1 MAGTDLHQIA
11 SYTIVEKIKEN
22 ASSTL
27 YRCESPKRSR
37 SAIFMKVS
45 ALPLLTEA
53 DQRCFQERAR
63 HLKRLAGHRAIAS
76 VRDYGL
82 FREPTSGRFYGYLVL
97 HDLPTVSI
105 EDFHQAERCLT
116 PDQILPV
123 LLSIGDALHVAHQ
136 RKVVHGN
143 LYPGCILGEPSNV
156 VLDDFALA
164 CHNGS
169 LTYDDE
175 PAALPYKAPEHLRGS
190 PLPASD
196 QYALA
201 ALVYCWLCGRPP
213 YEGETPRELLSQQ
226 ERQRLIRP
234 RSLNATIS
242 PELEAVLLQA
252 LALDPAERFPHV
264 HAFIEACLAAIR
276 GLPNRYQSQEPEKT
290 PPPSLQAQ
298 TLSPALVS
306 PAATVPQAPLHDGSA
321 TMPRFTTVAPTTSVA
336 SDPAYSAPTA
346 VSPTMAQKAVP
357 TAVAWQQDDEKP
369 AEQEEQAKGLLAVV
383 RADLRQGGILS
394 RSLPGYEER
403 PAQIAMA
410 EIVARALEQGRH
422 AILEAATGTGKSLA
436 YLVPIVRSGRV
447 AIISTA
453 NKALQEQLFYKD
465 IPFVQQHIKPFEA
478 ALVKGMGNYICL
490 DRLENERLGL
500 QFYAHNREFRRL
512 YELTQDPD
520 ADFNGDVESLDFP
533 LSPDLRSRIVAE
545 RDQCAW
551 SKCPFFFDC
560 YVRQVRL
567 RAERAQIIV
576 VNHTLLLLDAALE
589 GHLLPERDV
598 IVLDEA
604 HHLEEEATR
613 AFTITISPNQI
624 RTLLAQRMLKEHS
637 RLSLQEEAERA
648 WLTTWRRLEQLARH
662 CGPGSRLN
670 LLEPL
675 EEGLHL
681 ATVFS
686 QLADSLRQERP
697 RDLPEKEST
706 LYDRLLKRTQNLAE
720 QVRTVFSVNQPERY
734 VYYLERVNQAGQR
747 SSHIEVSAAPLDV
760 TSWLREKLL
769 KTPVLIFTSA
779 TLATTGPHPLRPEE
793 KGPHFAYFRQRIG
806 LSYEDMPEVEE
817 HILPLTFDYEQNA
830 LLYLPR
836 HLPEPAY
843 GVDEAARRYTEAI
856 AGEMLHLVNASQ
868 GRAFLLFSS
877 QRMLD
882 AVYGLLQQST
892 LPFRL
897 LRQGDWPRSELLR
910 QFKAEPAIL
919 FGLKSF
925 WEGVDIPGDALSLVV
940 IDKLPFDPP
949 DDPVHAA
956 RVALMKEA
964 GENWF
969 GSYVLPQAVLRLKQG
984 LGRLLRTRDDRGVM
998 AILDSRIYTK
1008 SYGRLILNALPPAR
1022 RTDRLEEVYR
1032 FFQNGRP
1039 PRSGA
1044 HN

>member
-1 MAGTDLHQIA
+1 MAGLDLHQID
-11 SYTIVEKIKEN
+11 SYTIAEKIKEN
-22 ASSTL
+22 ASGTL
-27 YRCESPKRSR
+27 YRCQSTKRSR
-37 SAIFMKVS
+37 AEIFIKVS

-53 DQRCFQERAR
+53 DQQLFQERAR
-63 HLKRLAGHRAIAS
+63 QLKRLSGNRTIAS
-76 VRDYGL
+76 VRDYGFFSQPASDRL
-82 FREPTSGRFYGYLVL
+82 YGYLVL
-97 HDLPTVSI
+97 HDLPSKSI
-105 EDFHQAERCLT
+105 EHYFQEQRCLS
-116 PDQILPV
+116 PDQILPA

-136 RKVVHGN
+136 RKVLHGN
-143 LYPGCILGEPSNV
+143 LYAGCILGEPANA
-156 VLDDFALA
+156 VLTDFALA
-164 CHNGS
+164 CRDGS

-175 PAALPYKAPEHLRGS
+175 PAALPYKAPEHLRGTPS
-190 PLPASD
+190 LASD

-201 ALVYCWLCGRPP
+201 ALVYHWLCGRPP
-213 YEGETPRELLSQQ
+213 YEGGTASELLSQQ
-226 ERQRLIRP
+226 ERQLLIRP
-234 RSLNATIS
+234 RDLNPSIS
-242 PELEAVLLQA
+242 AELEAVLLQA

-264 HAFIEACLAAIR
+264 RAFADACLAAIK
-276 GLPNRYQSQEPEKT
+276 GLPHLYPVQERESPAERPIIQSP
-290 PPPSLQAQ
+290 
-298 TLSPALVS
+298 SPALMASPSEISPVAMQRAAS
-306 PAATVPQAPLHDGSA
+306 ALPLPTSAVPAHSAPAAPSRTPAQETAPAGTVLPKGERPVEG
-321 TMPRFTTVAPTTSVA
+321 
-336 SDPAYSAPTA
+336 
-346 VSPTMAQKAVP
+346 
-357 TAVAWQQDDEKP
+357 EE
-369 AEQEEQAKGLLAVV
+369 AEGLLAIV

-410 EIVARALEQGRH
+410 EVVARVLEQERH
-422 AILEAATGTGKSLA
+422 AILEASTGTGKSLA

-500 QFYAHNREFRRL
+500 QLYTKNREFRRL

-520 ADFNGDVESLDFP
+520 ADFNGDIESLDFP
-533 LSPDLRSRIVAE
+533 LSADLRSRIVAE

-560 YVRQVRL
+560 YVRQMRL
-567 RAERAQIIV
+567 RAEQAQIIV

-637 RLSLQEEAERA
+637 RLSLQDEAERA
-648 WLTTWRRLEQLARH
+648 WLTTWHRLEQLARS
-662 CGPGSRLN
+662 CGSGSRLN
-670 LLEPL
+670 LQEPL
-675 EEGLHL
+675 EEGLQL
-681 ATVFS
+681 ATVIA

-720 QVRTVFSVNQPERY
+720 HIRTVFSVNQPERY
-734 VYYLERVNQAGQR
+734 VYYLERVSQPGQR
-747 SSHIEVSAAPLDV
+747 GNHIEVSAAPLDV

-817 HILPLTFDYEQNA
+817 RILPLTFDYERNA

-843 GVDEAARRYTEAI
+843 GGGEAVRRYTEAI

-882 AVYGLLQQST
+882 AVYELLQTSA

-897 LRQGDWPRSELLR
+897 LRQGDWPRNELLR
-910 QFKAEPAIL
+910 QFKAEPAVL

-925 WEGVDIPGDALSLVV
+925 WEGVDIPGETLSLVV

-984 LGRLLRTRDDRGVM
+984 LGRLLRTREDRGVM

-1008 SYGRLILNALPPAR
+1008 SYGRQILNALPPAR

-1032 FFQNGRP
+1032 FFQNGRQP
-1039 PRSGA
+1039 SLGA
-1044 HN
+1044 DN

>member
-1 MAGTDLHQIA
+1 MAGTDLHQID
-11 SYTIVEKIKEN
+11 SYAIAEKIKEK
-22 ASSTL
+22 ASGTL
-27 YRCESPKRSR
+27 YRCQPTKRSR
-37 SAIFMKVS
+37 SEIFIQVS

-53 DQRCFQERAR
+53 DQQLFQERAR
-63 HLKRLAGHRAIAS
+63 HLKRLSGNRAIVS

-82 FREPTSGRFYGYLVL
+82 LGQAAGDRLYGYLVL
-97 HDLPTVSI
+97 RDLPGESL
-105 EDFHQAERCLT
+105 EAYFQNQHPLT
-116 PDQILPV
+116 PDGALPV
-123 LLSIGDALHVAHQ
+123 LLAIGDALHVAHQ
-136 RKVVHGN
+136 RKVLHGN
-143 LYPGCILGEPSNV
+143 LHPGCILGTPANA
-156 VLDDFALA
+156 VLTDFALA
-164 CHNGS
+164 CRDGS

-190 PLPASD
+190 PQPASD

-201 ALVYCWLCGRPP
+201 ALLYHWLCGRPP
-213 YEGETPRELLSQQ
+213 YEGKTAQELLAQQ
-226 ERQRLIRP
+226 ERRLLIGP
-234 RSLNATIS
+234 RRLNAAIS

-252 LALDPAERFPHV
+252 LALDPDERFPHV
-264 HAFIEACLAAIR
+264 RAFTDACLAAIK
-276 GLPNRYQSQEPEKT
+276 GLPKTLYRSREGESALGQAAQLPAAVSQAPAGEPVSPVASRLAT
-290 PPPSLQAQ
+290 VVAPAG
-298 TLSPALVS
+298 TLPARPS
-306 PAATVPQAPLHDGSA
+306 PAASGQDREPVN
-321 TMPRFTTVAPTTSVA
+321 A
-336 SDPAYSAPTA
+336 SIRSSNKAEERPEEPA
-346 VSPTMAQKAVP
+346 
-357 TAVAWQQDDEKP
+357 
-369 AEQEEQAKGLLAVV
+369 AEGLLATV

-410 EIVARALEQGRH
+410 EIVARALEQGHH

-465 IPFVQQHIKPFEA
+465 IPFVQQYIKPFEA

-490 DRLENERLGL
+490 DRLENERLGMQL
-500 QFYAHNREFRRL
+500 FTKNREFRRL

-520 ADFNGDVESLDFP
+520 ADFNGDIESLDFP
-533 LSPDLRSRIVAE
+533 LPADLRSRIVAE

-560 YVRQVRL
+560 YVRQMRL

-589 GHLLPERDV
+589 GHLLPERDL

-637 RLSLQEEAERA
+637 RLSIQDEAERA
-648 WLTTWRRLEQLARH
+648 WLTTWRRLEQLARY

-670 LLEPL
+670 LQEPL
-675 EEGLHL
+675 EEGLQL
-681 ATVFS
+681 ATVIA

-720 QVRTVFSVNQPERY
+720 QIRTVFAVNQPERY
-734 VYYLERVNQAGQR
+734 VYYLERVAQLGQR
-747 SSHIEVSAAPLDV
+747 GSHIEVSAAPLDV

-806 LSYEDMPEVEE
+806 LSYEEMPEVEE
-817 HILPLTFDYEQNA
+817 RILPLTFDYQRNA

-843 GVDEAARRYTEAI
+843 GSGEAVRRYTEAI

-882 AVYGLLQQST
+882 AVYELLQASS
-892 LPFRL
+892 LPYRL

-910 QFKAEPAIL
+910 QFKAEPAVL

-925 WEGVDIPGDALSLVV
+925 WEGVDIPGEALSLVV

-1008 SYGRLILNALPPAR
+1008 SYGRLILSALPPAR

-1032 FFQNGRP
+1032 FFQD
-1039 PRSGA
+1039 A
-1044 HN
+1044 

>member
-1 MAGTDLHQIA
+1 MAGLDLHQID
-11 SYTIVEKIKEN
+11 SYTIAEKIKEN
-22 ASSTL
+22 AGGTL
-27 YRCESPKRSR
+27 YRCQPAKRAR
-37 SAIFMKVS
+37 AEIFLKVS

-53 DQRCFQERAR
+53 DQQLFQERAR
-63 HLKRLAGHRAIAS
+63 HLKRLAGNRAIAS
-76 VRDYGL
+76 VRDYG
-82 FREPTSGRFYGYLVL
+82 FFNQPGSDRCYGYLVL
-97 HDLPTVSI
+97 HDLPS
-105 EDFHQAERCLT
+105 EDIAHYFQGQDCLS
-116 PDQILPV
+116 PEQILPV
-123 LLSIGDALHVAHQ
+123 LLSIGDALHMAHQ

-143 LYPGCILGEPSNV
+143 LHPGCILGEPIHA
-156 VLDDFALA
+156 VLTDFALA
-164 CHNGS
+164 CRDGY

-201 ALVYCWLCGRPP
+201 ALVYHWLCGRPP
-213 YEGETPRELLSQQ
+213 YEGRTAAELLAQQ
-226 ERQRLIRP
+226 ERQQLIRP
-234 RSLNATIS
+234 RNLNPTLS

-252 LALDPAERFPHV
+252 LASDPGERFPHV
-264 HAFIEACLAAIR
+264 RAFTDACLAAIK
-276 GLPNRYQSQEPEKT
+276 GLPHRYQAQERERGMVPPIIQPPPPVRTTSPSENSPAASHHVASTIPATAIPARPAPAAPSQEPGSDS
-290 PPPSLQAQ
+290 PVPS
-298 TLSPALVS
+298 T
-306 PAATVPQAPLHDGSA
+306 H
-321 TMPRFTTVAPTTSVA
+321 
-336 SDPAYSAPTA
+336 
-346 VSPTMAQKAVP
+346 
-357 TAVAWQQDDEKP
+357 EKP
-369 AEQEEQAKGLLAVV
+369 AEVEEEEGLLTIV

-394 RSLPGYEER
+394 RRLPGYEER

-410 EIVARALEQGRH
+410 ELVARALEQRHH

-478 ALVKGMGNYICL
+478 ALVKGMGNYLCL
-490 DRLENERLGL
+490 DRLESERLGMQL
-500 QFYAHNREFRRL
+500 YAKNREFRRL
-512 YELTQDPD
+512 YELTQDPG
-520 ADFNGDVESLDFP
+520 ADFNGDIESLDFP
-533 LSPDLRSRIVAE
+533 LSADLRSRVVAE

-560 YVRQVRL
+560 YVRQMRL
-567 RAERAQIIV
+567 RAEQAQIIV

-589 GHLLPERDV
+589 GHLLPERDI

-637 RLSLQEEAERA
+637 RLSLQDEAERA
-648 WLTTWRRLEQLARH
+648 WLTTWRRLEQLARSY
-662 CGPGSRLN
+662 GPGARLN
-670 LLEPL
+670 LQEPL
-675 EEGLHL
+675 EEGLQL
-681 ATVFS
+681 ATVIA

-720 QVRTVFSVNQPERY
+720 HIRTVFAVNHPERY
-734 VYYLERVNQAGQR
+734 VYYLERVMQPGQR
-747 SSHIEVSAAPLDV
+747 GSHIEVSAAPLDV

-806 LSYEDMPEVEE
+806 LSYEEMPEVEE
-817 HILPLTFDYEQNA
+817 QILPPTFDYEQNA

-843 GVDEAARRYTEAI
+843 GGGEAVRRYIEAI
-856 AGEMLHLVNASQ
+856 AAEMLHLVNASQ

-882 AVYGLLQQST
+882 AVYELLQGSA

-910 QFKAEPAIL
+910 QFRAEPALL

-925 WEGVDIPGDALSLVV
+925 WEGVDIPGEALSLVV

-956 RVALMKEA
+956 RIALMKAA

-984 LGRLLRTRDDRGVM
+984 LGRLLRTREDRGVM

-1008 SYGRLILNALPPAR
+1008 SYGRLILQALPPAR

-1032 FFQNGRP
+1032 FFQNGRQP
-1039 PRSGA
+1039 SPGA
-1044 HN
+1044 DN

>member
-1 MAGTDLHQIA
+1 MAGTDLQQIA
-11 SYTIVEKIKEN
+11 SYAIVEKIKEK
-22 ASSTL
+22 ASGTL
-27 YRCESPKRSR
+27 YRCQSPKRSR
-37 SAIFMKVS
+37 SAIFIQVC

-53 DQRCFQERAR
+53 DQHCFQERAR

-82 FREPTSGRFYGYLVL
+82 FRQPANGQLYGYLVF
-97 HDLPTVSI
+97 HDLPAASI
-105 EDFHQAERCLT
+105 ADSFQGQPCLT

-123 LLSIGDALHVAHQ
+123 LLAIGDALHVAHQ
-136 RKVVHGN
+136 RKTLHGN
-143 LYPGCILGEPSNV
+143 LYPGCILGEPFNA
-156 VLDDFALA
+156 VLNDFALA
-164 CHNGS
+164 CRNGS

-201 ALVYCWLCGRPP
+201 ALVYSWLCGRPP
-213 YEGETPRELLSQQ
+213 YEGQTPQELLSQQ
-226 ERQRLIRP
+226 ERRRLIRP
-234 RSLNATIS
+234 RNLNATI
-242 PELEAVLLQA
+242 PPALEAVLLQA

-264 HAFIEACLAAIR
+264 HAFTEACLAAIKS
-276 GLPNRYQSQEPEKT
+276 LPLSHRHQSLEPESA
-290 PPPSLQAQ
+290 PRSALQAQ
-298 TLSPALVS
+298 APSPGLVS
-306 PAATVPQAPLHDGSA
+306 SAATALKAASDDRSV
-321 TMPRFTTVAPTTSVA
+321 TV
-336 SDPAYSAPTA
+336 SDPAPAASVAPST
-346 VSPTMAQKAVP
+346 VMAQAAC
-357 TAVAWQQDDEKP
+357 TVATSAAARHGEKP
-369 AEQEEQAKGLLAVV
+369 AEKEEQPTGLLAVV

-410 EIVARALEQGRH
+410 EVVARALEQERH

-500 QFYAHNREFRRL
+500 QFYAQNREFRRL
-512 YELTQDPD
+512 YELTQDPE
-520 ADFNGDVESLDFP
+520 ADFNGDIESLDFP
-533 LSPDLRSRIVAE
+533 LSPELRSRIVAE

-560 YVRQVRL
+560 YVRQMRL

-670 LLEPL
+670 LHEPV

-681 ATVFS
+681 ATAFA

-734 VYYLERVNQAGQR
+734 VYYLERVTQAGQR
-747 SSHIEVSAAPLDV
+747 GSHIEVSAAPLDV

-769 KTPVLIFTSA
+769 KTRVLIFTSA

-806 LSYEDMPEVEE
+806 LSYEEMPEVEE

-843 GVDEAARRYTEAI
+843 GGDEAVRRYTEAI

-882 AVYGLLQQST
+882 AVYGLLQQSS

-925 WEGVDIPGDALSLVV
+925 WEGVDIPGEALSLVV

-1008 SYGRLILNALPPAR
+1008 SYGRLILKALPPAR

>member
-1 MAGTDLHQIA
+1 MAGLDLHQID
-11 SYTIVEKIKEN
+11 SYTIAEKIKEN
-22 ASSTL
+22 ASGTL
-27 YRCESPKRSR
+27 YRCQPTKRAR
-37 SAIFMKVS
+37 AEIFLKVS

-53 DQRCFQERAR
+53 DQQLFQERAR
-63 HLKRLAGHRAIAS
+63 HLKRLSGNRSIAS
-76 VRDYGL
+76 VRGYGL
-82 FREPTSGRFYGYLVL
+82 FNPPTSDGRYGYLVL
-97 HDLPTVSI
+97 HDLPIKSI
-105 EDFHQAERCLT
+105 EHYFQGQDTLSPE
-116 PDQILPV
+116 QILPV
-123 LLSIGDALHVAHQ
+123 LLSIGDALHMAHQ

-143 LYPGCILGEPSNV
+143 LHPGCILGEPTHA
-156 VLDDFALA
+156 VLTDFALA
-164 CHNGS
+164 CRDGS

-175 PAALPYKAPEHLRGS
+175 PAALPYKAPEQLRGS
-190 PLPASD
+190 PLPSSD

-201 ALVYCWLCGRPP
+201 ALVYHWLCGRPP
-213 YEGETPRELLSQQ
+213 YEGRTAAELLAQQ
-226 ERQRLIRP
+226 ERQTLIRP
-234 RSLNATIS
+234 RSLNPTLS

-252 LALDPAERFPHV
+252 LAFDPGERFPHV
-264 HAFIEACLAAIR
+264 RAFTDACLAAIK
-276 GLPNRYQSQEPEKT
+276 GLPHHYQVQERE
-290 PPPSLQAQ
+290 
-298 TLSPALVS
+298 PAV
-306 PAATVPQAPLHDGSA
+306 APLPIIPSPPAGPTASSSESSPVASRRAASA
-321 TMPRFTTVAPTTSVA
+321 TPATATPAP
-336 SDPAYSAPTA
+336 PAPAVLARQSGPDGPVSLKHERSA
-346 VSPTMAQKAVP
+346 
-357 TAVAWQQDDEKP
+357 
-369 AEQEEQAKGLLAVV
+369 EEEGEEGLLASV

-410 EIVARALEQGRH
+410 ELVAHALEQRHH

-465 IPFVQQHIKPFEA
+465 IPFVQQYIKPFGA
-478 ALVKGMGNYICL
+478 ALVKGMGNYLCL
-490 DRLENERLGL
+490 DRLESERLGL
-500 QFYAHNREFRRL
+500 QLYAKNREFRRL

-520 ADFNGDVESLDFP
+520 ADFNGDIESLDFP
-533 LSPDLRSRIVAE
+533 LSADLRSRVVAE

-560 YVRQVRL
+560 YVRQMRL
-567 RAERAQIIV
+567 RAEQAQIIV

-589 GHLLPERDV
+589 GHLLPERDI

-637 RLSLQEEAERA
+637 RLSLQDEAERA
-648 WLTTWRRLEQLARH
+648 WLTTWRRLEQLARSY
-662 CGPGSRLN
+662 GPGARLN
-670 LLEPL
+670 LQEPL
-675 EEGLHL
+675 EEGLQL
-681 ATVFS
+681 ATVIA

-720 QVRTVFSVNQPERY
+720 HIRTVFSVNQAERY
-734 VYYLERVNQAGQR
+734 VYYLERVTQPGQR
-747 SSHIEVSAAPLDV
+747 GSHIEVSAAPLDV

-793 KGPHFAYFRQRIG
+793 KGPHFSYFRQRIG
-806 LSYEDMPEVEE
+806 LSYEEMPEVEE
-817 HILPLTFDYEQNA
+817 RILPLTFDYEQNA

-843 GVDEAARRYTEAI
+843 GGGEAVRRYTEAV

-882 AVYGLLQQST
+882 AVYELLQGSA

-910 QFKAEPAIL
+910 QFKAEPAVL

-956 RVALMKEA
+956 RIALMKEA

-984 LGRLLRTRDDRGVM
+984 LGRLLRTREDRGVM

-1008 SYGRLILNALPPAR
+1008 SYGRLIVNALPPAR
-1022 RTDRLEEVYR
+1022 RTDRLAEVYR
-1032 FFQNGRP
+1032 FFQNGRQP
-1039 PRSGA
+1039 SPGA
-1044 HN
+1044 DN